1 MASTR
6 SSQSAGGIE
15 SVSSLA
21 ISSQRASSKP
31 WAVQAAIPGS
41 STAIRRAPAAAQ
53 TAAVLSVLAL
63 STTTISSAG
72 RVWPAR
78 AERQAASM
86 SASFRVGI
94 TTEIVAMVPR
104 L

>member
-1 MASTR
+1 M
-6 SSQSAGGIE
+6 
-15 SVSSLA
+15 
-21 ISSQRASSKP
+21 
-31 WAVQAAIPGS
+31 PGS

-72 RVWPAR
+72 RVCRASAAR
-78 AERQAASM
+78 QTASM

-94 TTEIVAMVPR
+94 TTEIVVMVPR